1 MRVLVLGYIVRGPL
15 AGYAWHHVQYVIG
28 LKRLGFDVW
37 YFEDSE
43 DWPSCYDPRRNLTD
57 SDPTY
62 GLHFAD
68 MLFKRVGLGE
78 RWGYFDAHQN
88 QWHGPAGGKAH
99 ALANSA
105 DIIINLSGINP
116 LRGAWSEV
124 PLRVYVD
131 TDPVFTQ
138 VRHLTDPW
146 FKART
151 DQHNRFFSFGVNL
164 KQPGCTVPDDGYPW
178 VPTRQPVC
186 TDLWPV
192 TPPVSPNVNR
202 PFTTVMQWD
211 SYAKREHQGVTFG
224 MKSMSF
230 EPYMNLPSEAAPIS
244 LELAMTGDEAAA
256 RLSKL
261 GWRINNPLL
270 VTSDPWRYQAYI
282 QQSMGEWSIAKHG
295 YVSTHSGWFSER
307 SCCYLASGR
316 PVVVQD
322 TGFSNWLPCGEGLIA
337 FANLEQAVTGLH
349 DVVQRYPHHCAAA
362 RALVETHFDAEKV
375 LTKMVNDVKVGS

>member
-68 MLFKRVGLGE
+68 MLFKRVGLSD
-78 RWGYFDAHQN
+78 RWGYFDAHLK
-88 QWHGPAGGKAH
+88 QWHGPAGGKALE
-99 ALANSA
+99 LATTT
-105 DIIINLSGINP
+105 DVIINLSGINP
-116 LRGAWSEV
+116 LRGVWSQV

-164 KQPGCTVPDDGYPW
+164 KQPGCSVPDDGYAW

-192 TPPVSPNVNR
+192 TPPVDIDQHQPS
-202 PFTTVMQWD
+202 FTTVMQWD
-211 SYAKREHQGVTFG
+211 SYAKREYQGIHFG

-230 EPYMNLPSEAAPIS
+230 EPYANLPAQVAPIS
-244 LELAMTGDEAAA
+244 LELAMTGDDAAQ

-261 GWRINNPLL
+261 GWRINNPLK
-270 VTSDPWRYQAYI
+270 VTSDPWRYQGYI
-282 QQSMGEWSIAKHG
+282 QQSLGEWSIAKHG
-295 YVSTHSGWFSER
+295 YVSTGSGWFSER

-322 TGFSNWLPCGEGLIA
+322 TGFSDWLPCGDGLIA
-337 FANLEQAVTGLH
+337 FNNPDEAVAGIH
-349 DVVQRYPHHCAAA
+349 QVMQRYPHHCAAA
-362 RALVETHFDAEKV
+362 RALVETYFDASKV
-375 LTKMVNDVKVGS
+375 LTDLMNEIKVG